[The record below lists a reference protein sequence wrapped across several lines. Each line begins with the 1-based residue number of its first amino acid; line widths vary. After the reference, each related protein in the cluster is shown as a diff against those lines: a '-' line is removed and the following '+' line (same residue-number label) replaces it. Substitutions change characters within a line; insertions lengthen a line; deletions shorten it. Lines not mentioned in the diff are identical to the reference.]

1 MNAGFL
7 KRLLAYLI
15 DIVIVSLIVSIVT
28 MGISSTKTENLQ
40 KQLAEVQNN
49 YISGEL
55 SMDDYVDSSTSL
67 MYEMEK
73 SSAVSTTI
81 NIVIMIGY
89 FIIFQYLN
97 KGQTLGKKLL
107 KIKITEKGKEP
118 KLITVIIRSLLI
130 DGILINLIGVLLVI
144 SLNDYA
150 YVMVYGIF
158 SMLYMLFILIS
169 LTMMLFRND
178 KVALH
183 DIITRSNVV
192 EV

>member
-1 MNAGFL
+1 MNAGFF

-28 MGISSTKTENLQ
+28 MGISSTKTDNLR
-40 KQLAEVQNN
+40 KQLTEVQNN

-55 SMDDYVDSSTSL
+55 SMEDYVDSSTSL

-73 SSAVSTTI
+73 SSAISTTI

-89 FIIFQYLN
+89 FIVFQFLN

-107 KIKITEKGKEP
+107 KIKISEKGENP
-118 KLITVIIRSLLI
+118 KLITIMIRSLLI
-130 DGILINLIGVLLVI
+130 DGILINLIGLLLVV

-158 SMLYMLFILIS
+158 SMLYMLFIFIS
-169 LTMMLFRND
+169 VIMMLFKND

-183 DIITRSNVV
+183 DVITHSNVV